1 MRRLQKSSKNI
12 LCHMKKQSACF
23 PRKTGGLLSRKT
35 FWQFDYLAVG
45 QQGDL
50 IAKYLYWLVVRKS
63 TLL

>member
-1 MRRLQKSSKNI
+1 MKGSLSYEKTIRLLSDE
-12 LCHMKKQSACF
+12 
-23 PRKTGGLLSRKT
+23 TGGLLSRKT